1 MERFSF
7 VDSRIENLGV
17 INIRYNFGY
26 ESIDNCRKS
35 TGYADYVFFCN
46 VTAFISHMTT
56 NITETTL
63 FSFYKLF
70 SVINDTSF
78 GKKDY
83 IPG

>member
-7 VDSRIENLGV
+7 VESRIEKLGF

-35 TGYADYVFFCN
+35 TGYADYVFFGN
-46 VTAFISHMTT
+46 VTAFIYHMTT
-56 NITETTL
+56 NVTETTL
-63 FSFYKLF
+63 FSFKNFF

-78 GKKDY
+78 GKKEY
-83 IPG
+83 NPG